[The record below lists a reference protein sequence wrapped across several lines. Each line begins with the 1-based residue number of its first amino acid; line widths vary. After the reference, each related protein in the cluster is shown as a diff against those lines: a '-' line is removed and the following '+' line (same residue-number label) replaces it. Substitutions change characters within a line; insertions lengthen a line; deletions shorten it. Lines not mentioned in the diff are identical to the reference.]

1 MKREESLFI
10 RRLTQLM
17 EEKNLTQVEL
27 AEKIGITNVT
37 ISRYLSG
44 ERKPRVEIVAKLAKE
59 LNTTVDYLLG
69 NSDTFSKDNIV
80 EAINKVFGKKSF
92 INKQLLP
99 VLGTVKAGYNYLAE
113 ENIIDYIEPSMTISD
128 PVNYFGLVVKGD
140 SMAPLFDEG
149 DYLIVHKTDG
159 DFNTGDIGIVLI
171 NGDEATVK
179 KLVKTET
186 GIELQAFNPYYPAK
200 KYTYEEM
207 QNLPVKVIG
216 VVVRQIRN
224 WK

>member
-1 MKREESLFI
+1 MKREQSMFI
-10 RRLTQLM
+10 QRLTQLM
-17 EEKNLTQVEL
+17 EEKDLTQVEL

-44 ERKPRVEIVAKLAKE
+44 ERKPRIEIVAKLAKE

-69 NSDTFSKDNIV
+69 NTDVISKDNLV
-80 EAINKVFGKKSF
+80 EAMMKITQHGSKRLF
-92 INKQLLP
+92 P

-113 ENIIDYIEPSMTISD
+113 ENIIDYIEPSMNISD
-128 PVNYFGLVVKGD
+128 PENYFGLVVKGD

-149 DYLIVHKTDG
+149 DYLIVHKQDG
-159 DFNTGDIGIVLI
+159 EFSTNDICIVLI

-179 KLVKTET
+179 KIVKTDD
-186 GIELQAFNPYYPAK
+186 GIELHAFNPYYPVK
-200 KYTYEEM
+200 KFTYKEM
-207 QNLPVKVIG
+207 QEIPVKVIG

>member
-1 MKREESLFI
+1 MLYNVNEVKKMNRLKELREKKELF
-10 RRLTQLM
+10 Q
-17 EEKNLTQVEL
+17 
-27 AEKIGITNVT
+27 
-37 ISRYLSG
+37 SD
-44 ERKPRVEIVAKLAKE
+44 VAKFLGISTPAYSYYEANKRNMPTETAIKLA
-59 LNTTVDYLLG
+59 NFFNVSVDYLLG
-69 NSDTFSKDNIV
+69 LDTN
-80 EAINKVFGKKSF
+80 NKR
-92 INKQLLP
+92 LLP

-128 PVNYFGLVVKGD
+128 PANYFGLVVKGD

-179 KLVKTET
+179 KVVKTDD

>member
-1 MKREESLFI
+1 MSFGEKIKKLRI
-10 RRLTQLM
+10 
-17 EEKNLTQVEL
+17 EKNWTQDFV
-27 AEKIGITNVT
+27 AEQLNISVPALSRYESGTYEPKSLSIVSDFAKLYNVT
-37 ISRYLSG
+37 
-44 ERKPRVEIVAKLAKE
+44 
-59 LNTTVDYLLG
+59 TDYLLG
-69 NSDTFSKDNIV
+69 LNVDYNASKSTN
-80 EAINKVFGKKSF
+80 NKR
-92 INKQLLP
+92 LLP

-113 ENIIDYIEPSMTISD
+113 ENIIDYIEPNMNITD
-128 PVNYFGLVVKGD
+128 HANYFGLVVKGD